1 LNADNPSNRFP
12 LSLREAAPAWIAI
25 LALTA
30 LAWILTLEQ
39 VQAMGNGA
47 GTMGMSLVA
56 FVAMWTAMMAA
67 MMLPSMA
74 PVAILWTR
82 SILRQRWNAVAYY
95 RIALF
100 VFGYLLAWA
109 FAGVLAFFGLAAFEQ
124 VLVLASS
131 HGRWLGAAIFAIAG
145 IYQLTSFKDVC
156 LRHCRSPMSLL
167 IHYTSFRGPAIDIRV
182 GLHHGL

>member
-1 LNADNPSNRFP
+1 
-12 LSLREAAPAWIAI
+12 
-25 LALTA
+25 
-30 LAWILTLEQ
+30 
-39 VQAMGNGA
+39 MGNGA

-109 FAGVLAFFGLAAFEQ
+109 FAGVLAFLDLRHLQAVYDLAAK
-124 VLVLASS
+124 
-131 HGRWLGAAIFAIAG
+131 R
-145 IYQLTSFKDVC
+145 
-156 LRHCRSPMSLL
+156 
-167 IHYTSFRGPAIDIRV
+167 RV
-182 GLHHGL
+182 GLRFNCKNLARK